1 MKSFQKI
8 TILLN
13 FNLPQLLLF
22 LFFLL
27 LLPHQEPPED
37 FELLPHPPL
46 LLRRP
51 GSGLA
56 SLKSKTKA
64 RVIKMQIA
72 KVTLIFG
79 EGTSLGRLYY
89 ILRIFFFKKNLERKD
104 IYEIIMLEM
113 GIYFNNSEVN

>member
-1 MKSFQKI
+1 MFPDPIEIMKNYESFQKLNHI
-8 TILLN
+8 FILN
-13 FNLPQLLLF
+13 FNLPQLLF

-64 RVIKMQIA
+64 RVMKMQIA
-72 KVTLIFG
+72 KVALIFG

-89 ILRIFFFKKNLERKD
+89 FLRIFAKPGMVRQL
-104 IYEIIMLEM
+104 
-113 GIYFNNSEVN
+113 

>member
-1 MKSFQKI
+1 MFPDPSNYKSFQKSNHI
-8 TILLN
+8 FNALNVFN

-64 RVIKMQIA
+64 RVMKMQIA
-72 KVTLIFG
+72 KVALIFG

-89 ILRIFFFKKNLERKD
+89 FLRIFAKPGMVRQL
-104 IYEIIMLEM
+104 
-113 GIYFNNSEVN
+113 